1 MKTTKH
7 DDGLEWLRE
16 IRSRLARKFDYD
28 PHKAAA
34 YYRRIQKTSGAKI
47 YQREAPVTTGVQAI
61 DALPDRAPAESAA
74 GQCSTPTIYRAARKR
89 KAKPAK

>member
-16 IRSRLARKFDYD
+16 IRARLARKFDYD

-34 YYRRIQKTSGAKI
+34 HYRRIQKTSGAKI
-47 YQREAPVTTGVQAI
+47 YQREAPATTGIQAVG
-61 DALPDRAPAESAA
+61 ALHDRADATIAA
-74 GQCSTPTIYRAARKR
+74 GQCSTPTTYRASRKR
-89 KAKPAK
+89 KVKRAK

>member
-16 IRSRLARKFDYD
+16 IRARLARKFDYD

-47 YQREAPVTTGVQAI
+47 YEREVPVTTGVQAV
-61 DALPDRAPAESAA
+61 DVLHDRADAQIAA
-74 GQCSTPTIYRAARKR
+74 GQCSMPTTYLAAHKR
-89 KAKPAK
+89 KVKRAK